1 MYGLAFEVAGVHL
14 QFAGEPADIQ
24 TLKRLF
30 ARFHFP
36 RGLCPDVS
44 VDLKADQCS
53 WKTAKSSGSI
63 RLLDPRAASAAAT
76 MLLARL
82 LSEVRPDFVVLHG
95 NGLKGPDGRGVLLLG
110 DSGAGKTTLTRTLL
124 AGGFGMTQVA
134 EDVLVVDPQGGI
146 LHPFPRAL
154 AIRTGEGGVGEEAT
168 FGFAEEARGGRPLEE
183 FSAAAEA
190 LDLAGSSVFLLG
202 FAGGGAGNGEQL
214 AGETAQG
221 ERAWLSWADGGTLET
236 MRRAGLPVSA
246 LRIGRSVAVVDYERG
261 LENSERALQHR
272 VLEELEIL
280 HLHSA
285 PLVAAS
291 RGPENPVEPMGGAGE
306 RRRPEAPKCEA
317 LGPGDG
323 VRGCL
328 AHLRR
333 VEGVGSKG
341 EASRVFLRLARSLSS
356 SRFYRLVPGGSP
368 QESVALLLEKAAGE
382 VTSV

>member
-1 MYGLAFEVAGVHL
+1 MYGWAFEVAGVHL
-14 QFAGEPADIQ
+14 QFAGDSSDIE

-30 ARFHFP
+30 ARFHSP

-44 VDLKADQCS
+44 VELKADQCS

-63 RLLDPRAASAAAT
+63 RLLDPRAATAAAT

-95 NGLKGPDGRGVLLLG
+95 NGLRGPDGRGVLLLG

-124 AGGFGMTQVA
+124 GGGFGMTQVA
-134 EDVLVVDPQGGI
+134 EDVLVVDPEAGR

-154 AIRTGEGGVGEEAT
+154 AIRTGEEASAEEAT

-183 FSAAAEA
+183 FSATAEA
-190 LDLAGSSVFLLG
+190 MELAGSCVFLLG
-202 FAGGGAGNGEQL
+202 FAGGEAIGERTSKS
-214 AGETAQG
+214 AASG
-221 ERAWLSWADGGTLET
+221 ERAWLSWADGRTLDAL
-236 MRRAGLPVSA
+236 RRVGLPVSA
-246 LRIGRSVAVVDYERG
+246 LTIGKSVAVVDYERG

-272 VLEELEIL
+272 LLEELEIL

-285 PLVAAS
+285 PLPAGAKGS
-291 RGPENPVEPMGGAGE
+291 ENPVEPMRGAGE
-306 RRRPEAPKCEA
+306 RRRPEAPQCEA

-341 EASRVFLRLARSLSS
+341 EASRVFLRLARGLSS
-356 SRFYRLVPGGSP
+356 SRFFRLVPGGSP
-368 QESVALLLEKAAGE
+368 QETAGLLLEKAAGE